1 MSYSFNFQVDTKAEA
16 KARVAFEMRQIVAQ
30 QPSHAK
36 DQAEAVKAAHVFIDM
51 LADKPE
57 QVIQVSMHGALG
69 WEWSKE
75 DPHGLDRSPAFS
87 SASFGISAYHTAR
100 KAA

>member
-1 MSYSFNFQVDTKAEA
+1 
-16 KARVAFEMRQIVAQ
+16 
-30 QPSHAK
+30 
-36 DQAEAVKAAHVFIDM
+36 

-57 QVIQVSMHGALG
+57 QDIQVSMHGALG